1 MSARSAGEMSAGRP
15 RLRHVQLKFPIAA
28 SPDAA
33 WAALHSP
40 QVLAAL
46 YGPILVVEPLGHAE
60 EKGNLLN
67 TAVRLRLFGLVT
79 VGTQLIG
86 AYDEV
91 REQGGETVRLLR
103 DSGIPLTGALA
114 ALDVWDH
121 RMAVS
126 ALPDGRTLWR
136 DRLVFGG
143 PTSLLLWPVLWAT
156 WQWRGWRIRRLARGW
171 DAALPE
177 TPQPRPV
184 SPRRAP
190 RPGRPWWR
198 GGSGRRTRAE

>member
-1 MSARSAGEMSAGRP
+1 MSAKRL
-15 RLRHVQLKFPIAA
+15 RLRHVQLKFRIPA

-40 QVLAAL
+40 EVLAAL
-46 YGPILVVEPLGHAE
+46 YGPVLVVEPLGHVDDDRR
-60 EKGNLLN
+60 GSLLN

-86 AYDEV
+86 AYDDV
-91 REQGGETVRLLR
+91 REHDGEPVRILR
-103 DSGIPLTGALA
+103 DSGIPLTGPLA

-143 PTSLLLWPVLWAT
+143 PTSALLWPMLWAT
-156 WQWRGWRIRRLARGW
+156 WQWRGWRIRRL
-171 DAALPE
+171 
-177 TPQPRPV
+177 
-184 SPRRAP
+184 S
-190 RPGRPWWR
+190 
-198 GGSGRRTRAE
+198 RTWE